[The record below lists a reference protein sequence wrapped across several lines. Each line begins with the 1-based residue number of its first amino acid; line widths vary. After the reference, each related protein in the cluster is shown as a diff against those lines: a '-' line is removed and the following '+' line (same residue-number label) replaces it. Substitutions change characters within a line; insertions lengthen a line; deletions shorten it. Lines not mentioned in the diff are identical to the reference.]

1 MLRAFQ
7 ASREGRSW
15 SHGQCQAN
23 PSHVQPHLWPPRPVF
38 LCERSWKT
46 WETHEK
52 KWKKH
57 EKSNKINKSTIE
69 HGCQCPKSCRNVLK
83 CVEMCVQMSV
93 QLMLQQG
100 IQRTSPVFRHSTLY
114 ALRFYTPTVRCHGKG
129 QKQTWSLISGT
140 VRPLPILFSLQ
151 LWGSSTVH
159 SKFEIFQWCSIDA
172 QLDSIWCFLGG
183 TGWYWVSAHEHG
195 QSSDRAGHNLAGSG
209 SRLTT
214 HT

>member
-1 MLRAFQ
+1 MDILWHLWTFSVCFMTFYDDMTMLRAFQ

-57 EKSNKINKSTIE
+57 EKSDKINKSTIE

-83 CVEMCVQMSV
+83 CVEMCVCVLTLGKSRSK
-93 QLMLQQG
+93 LAACWRTKLELCLCGFLQG
-100 IQRTSPVFRHSTLY
+100 LVFLAEHKPPMHNPRSQDN
-114 ALRFYTPTVRCHGKG
+114 PNQNDPSTVRQHRNPMETNRNHRNFC
-129 QKQTWSLISGT
+129 
-140 VRPLPILFSLQ
+140 
-151 LWGSSTVH
+151 
-159 SKFEIFQWCSIDA
+159 
-172 QLDSIWCFLGG
+172 
-183 TGWYWVSAHEHG
+183 
-195 QSSDRAGHNLAGSG
+195 
-209 SRLTT
+209 
-214 HT
+214 